1 MLDYGKSHYVVRLV
15 DDDEE
20 LLDALGFAIRIDG
33 WSVKTYGS
41 ADAFLEGDDFDA
53 PGCLVLDVRM
63 PGRSGTELQEILAAD
78 GCPLPVIFL
87 TGHGDMRIAIGAF
100 RNGAYDF
107 LLKPVDPGELL
118 AAIGKAV
125 AKHEAA
131 LKEREKA
138 SALAR
143 YRTLTEREKVIL
155 RDLQS
160 NLSSKQIAE
169 HLGGSSRTIQRHRQ
183 NALRKIGLRRTEDIR
198 GFLEQVRREEEEEMN
213 RPLPGMREG

>member
-1 MLDYGKSHYVVRLV
+1 MLEYGKSRYIVRLV

-20 LLDALGFAIRIDG
+20 LLDALSFAVQMDG

-41 ADAFLEGDDFDA
+41 ADAFLEGDDFNA

-87 TGHGDMRIAIGAF
+87 TGHGDMQMAIGAF

-118 AAIGKAV
+118 TAIGKAV
-125 AKHEAA
+125 AKHEAT
-131 LKEREKA
+131 LKERKKA
-138 SALAR
+138 SALSR

-160 NLSSKQIAE
+160 NLSSKLIAE

-198 GFLEQVRREEEEEMN
+198 AFLEEVKREEEEEQN
-213 RPLPGMREG
+213 SPLSGVQRF